1 MNRTFDVITAAEHDR
16 LEALYEPFAQ
26 AVRGLV
32 DAGVRTRVDPQTIG
46 EATAALE
53 AITASLRHE
62 QRDGP
67 QAMLHADTRRP
78 VVWSNPV
85 VGLRN
90 ALAPPLV
97 VEHSEDG
104 RCWSDF
110 ELGAA
115 YEGPLGWVHGG
126 ICALV
131 LDQVLGEVASG
142 GLHEPRYTG
151 TITCRYRRGT
161 PLGKLRVEAY
171 VDRTDGVKTFAR
183 GQISDA
189 DGVTVE
195 AEGIFITPA
204 WARDAG

>member
-1 MNRTFDVITAAEHDR
+1 MQHTFDVISAAEHDR
-16 LEALYEPFAQ
+16 LEALYEPFGR
-26 AVRGLV
+26 AVRDLV
-32 DAGVRTRVDPQTIG
+32 DAAVRTKVGAQDIV

-53 AITASLRHE
+53 AITASLRRD
-62 QRDGP
+62 QREEP
-67 QAMLHADTRRP
+67 QALLHAETQRP
-78 VVWSNPV
+78 VVWTNPV

-97 VEHSEDG
+97 IEHTEDG
-104 RCWSDF
+104 RCWSEF

-142 GLHEPRYTG
+142 GSQPRYTG
-151 TITCRYRRGT
+151 TISCRYRRGT
-161 PLGKLRVEAY
+161 PLGPLRVEAY
-171 VDRTDGVKTFAR
+171 IDRTEGVKTFAR

-195 AEGIFITPA
+195 AEGVFITPA